1 MLKLPA
7 HHISFKYAFE
17 GWLYAFRTQP
27 NFRIHT
33 YGAIVAVTLGFL
45 LGLTKTEW
53 LILLL
58 TIFLVFI
65 VELINTSIE
74 ATSDLI
80 TTSHNPVAKAAKDTA
95 AGAVLMMALC
105 AVVVGYFLFWEKLLR
120 FFGF

>member
-1 MLKLPA
+1 M
-7 HHISFKYAFE
+7 
-17 GWLYAFRTQP
+17 
-27 NFRIHT
+27 
-33 YGAIVAVTLGFL
+33 AVTLGFL